1 MARSGPTSLTLP
13 PFEGATRK
21 LVLWNVVTF
30 FAFVLITLIFPR
42 LARPLTE
49 HLSLIPEDLFHGQ
62 IWQLI
67 TYAFMP
73 LGLVNMLFAMLTL
86 WFCGSMLESAYGSRW
101 LYELY
106 FVSVAGGALLASAFT
121 YTRLFHLDPGLVVE
135 TGPFAGIFGLLI
147 AIGTYFGDQEF
158 LLLFLLR
165 LKARYMVAIYIL
177 IEVALLMTSANTF
190 SAAVQLSGAL
200 CAFLFLR
207 LAPRRGLGFLLSER
221 LYSLRNDYYRAK
233 RRRAAKKF
241 QVYMRKQNREVHFD
255 SNGKYV
261 DPDEKGSS
269 DKRWMN

>member
-13 PFEGATRK
+13 PFEGATRQ

-30 FAFVLITLIFPR
+30 FAFVLLTLIFPR
-42 LARPLTE
+42 LALPLNE
-49 HLSLIPEDLFHGQ
+49 HLSLVPAEMFRGQ
-62 IWQLI
+62 LWQLV

-73 LGLVNMLFAMLTL
+73 LGLLSTLFAMLTL
-86 WFCGSMLESAYGSRW
+86 WFCGSMLESVYGSRW

-106 FVSVAGGALLASAFT
+106 FLSLGGGALLASAFT
-121 YTRLFHLDPGLVVE
+121 YTHLFHLDPRLVME

-158 LLLFLLR
+158 LLFFLLR

-177 IEVALLMTSANTF
+177 IEVALLLTSANTF

-207 LAPRRGLGFLLSER
+207 FAPRRGLAFLFSER
-221 LYSLRNDYYRAK
+221 LYSLRNEYYRAK

-261 DPDEKGSS
+261 DPDEKDPS

>member
-30 FAFVLITLIFPR
+30 FAFVLISLIFPR
-42 LARPLTE
+42 LALPLNE
-49 HLSLIPEDLFHGQ
+49 HLALIPADVFHGQ
-62 IWQLI
+62 LWQLV

-73 LGLVNMLFAMLTL
+73 LGLVSTLFAMLTL
-86 WFCGSMLESAYGSRW
+86 WFCGSMLEGAYGSRW

-106 FVSVAGGALLASAFT
+106 FVSVAGGALLASAIT
-121 YTRLFHLDPGLVVE
+121 YTRLFHLDPGLAIE
-135 TGPFAGIFGLLI
+135 MGPYAGIFGLLI

-158 LLLFLLR
+158 LLFFVLR

-177 IEVALLMTSANTF
+177 IEVALLLTSASKF

-207 LAPRRGLGFLLSER
+207 LAPRKGLGFLFTER
-221 LYSLRNDYYRAK
+221 LYGLRNDFYRAK

-261 DPDEKGSS
+261 DPDERDPG
-269 DKRWMN
+269 DPRWMN

>member
-30 FAFVLITLIFPR
+30 FVFVLLTLVVPR
-42 LARPLTE
+42 LALPLTD
-49 HLSLIPEDLFHGQ
+49 HLALIPADVMHGQ
-62 IWQLI
+62 IWQLV

-73 LGLVNMLFAMLTL
+73 LGLLSMVFAMLTL
-86 WFCGSMLESAYGSRW
+86 WFCGSLLEGTYGARW

-121 YTRLFHLDPGLVVE
+121 YTRLFHLEPGLVAA
-135 TGPFAGIFGLLI
+135 TGPFAGIFGLLV

-158 LLLFLLR
+158 LLFFLLR
-165 LKARYMVAIYIL
+165 VKARYMVAIYIL
-177 IEVALLMTSANTF
+177 IEVALLLTSANKF
-190 SAAVQLSGAL
+190 SAAVQLSGAF

-207 LAPRRGLGFLLSER
+207 LAPRRGLGFLVTER

-255 SNGKYV
+255 ANGKFV
-261 DPDEKGSS
+261 DPDDKAPR

>member
-13 PFEGATRK
+13 PFEGATRQ

-30 FAFVLITLIFPR
+30 FAFVLLALIFPR
-42 LARPLTE
+42 LAGPLNE
-49 HLSLIPEDLFHGQ
+49 HLSLVPAEMFRGQ
-62 IWQLI
+62 IWQLV

-73 LGLVNMLFAMLTL
+73 LGLLSMLFAMLTL
-86 WFCGSMLESAYGSRW
+86 WFCGAMLEGAYGSRW

-106 FVSVAGGALLASAFT
+106 FVSIAGGALVASAFT
-121 YTRLFHLDPGLVVE
+121 YTRLFHMDPGLVVE
-135 TGPFAGIFGLLI
+135 VGPFAGIFGLLVAI
-147 AIGTYFGDQEF
+147 ATYFGDQEF
-158 LLLFLLR
+158 LLFFLLR

-177 IEVALLMTSANTF
+177 IEVALLLTSANKF

-200 CAFLFLR
+200 CAFVFLR
-207 LAPRRGLGFLLSER
+207 LAPRRGLGFLFTER
-221 LYSLRNDYYRAK
+221 LYSLRNEYYRAK

-255 SNGKYV
+255 ANGKYV
-261 DPDEKGSS
+261 DPDERDPS